1 MKLTKIQVTNFR
13 CIEDSNIFEIG
24 DLTCLV
30 GKNEAGKTA
39 ILKALHGVAPYDSFR
54 YDKTRD
60 YPRRY
65 LTKYNE
71 RHPDGESIVVN
82 SWWILNDD
90 DVSSIEDALG
100 NGIIESD
107 EVVVTTTIDMKAT
120 WDVKLNETK
129 CIEHLSTKHDLG
141 SVDKEKIVSANTT
154 KEVLEIL
161 SGLPERSSGLEAMFA
176 EISSFREGSANLAA
190 IDILSKRRPKF
201 FYTSH
206 FERMSGEISLNKI
219 TQDKKKGSLDIGDKI
234 FLDFLEYAGTSIEE
248 LCDTKKHEELVAQC
262 EAASNDI
269 TDEIFEFWSQ
279 NEALSVKIE
288 LSEGRPEDPEPY
300 NCGQI
305 VKIRIENKNHRA
317 SLPLS
322 ERSAGFVW
330 FFSFL
335 SQFKQL
341 KKTAGPAILLL
352 DEPGLTLHGKAQSD
366 LLRYIETRLLPEHQ
380 VIYTT
385 HSPFMVPAQRLSDVR
400 IVEDIIDYSEPRRP
414 IVKGTKVSAE
424 ILSVDKDTLFPL
436 QAHLGYEITQTLF
449 IGKHCILVEGP
460 SDVVY
465 LHVISQAFTE
475 RRKVALDSC
484 WTICPTG
491 GLDKV
496 ISFVSLFSGNNLDIA
511 VLCDYGHGDKSKVER
526 LRQSQILKTGRVLT
540 AADFTEKTESDIE
553 DLFNENLYC
562 RMINK
567 ALNLSGKNAISTER
581 LLAAE
586 EKSVRLVKK
595 VEAWLRTIPAD
606 CPDFD
611 HYTPADWLLRHP
623 DVLDGDD
630 PEVLQTLAKF
640 ETIFKCLNEFLR

>member
-1 MKLTKIQVTNFR
+1 MKLAKMQVKNFR
-13 CIEDSNIFEIG
+13 SIEDSNIFEVG

-65 LTKYNE
+65 LTRYSE
-71 RHPDGESIVVN
+71 RHLGAESIVVN
-82 SWWILNDD
+82 TWWTLNDED
-90 DVSSIEDALG
+90 ISAVEDVLG
-100 NGIIESD
+100 KGVIESD
-107 EVVVTTTIDMKAT
+107 EVVVATTMDMNET
-120 WDVKLNETK
+120 WSIKLNRAK
-129 CIEHLSTKHDLG
+129 CIQYLSDKYDLG
-141 SVDKEKIVSANTT
+141 AVDKEKIVSANTT
-154 KEVLEIL
+154 EEVLEIL
-161 SGLPERSSGLEAMFA
+161 NELQERSSGLESIFA
-176 EISSFREGSANLAA
+176 EISSFRENSADLAA
-190 IDILSKRRPKF
+190 IDILSTRRPKF

-206 FERMSGEISLNKI
+206 FERMSGEISLSKI
-219 TQDKKKGSLDIGDKI
+219 TQDKKNGRLGVGDKI
-234 FLDFLEYAGTSIEE
+234 FLDFLEYAGTSVEE

-300 NCGQI
+300 NSGQI

-341 KKTAGPAILLL
+341 KKTAGSAIILL

-385 HSPFMVPAQRLSDVR
+385 HSPFMVPTQRLSDVR
-400 IVEDIIDYSEPRRP
+400 VVEDVVDYSDPRRP
-414 IVKGTKVSAE
+414 IVKGTKVSSE
-424 ILSVDKDTLFPL
+424 ILSVDRDTLFPL

-449 IGKHCILVEGP
+449 IGKHCTLVEGP

-465 LHVISQAFTE
+465 LHVISQAL
-475 RRKVALDSC
+475 RKRGRTALDSR

-496 ISFVSLFSGNNLDIA
+496 ISFVSLFSGNNIDIA
-511 VLCDYGHGDKSKVER
+511 VLCDYGQGDKSKVER

-540 AADFTEKTESDIE
+540 AADFTGKNESDIE
-553 DLFNENLYC
+553 DLFDENLYC
-562 RMINK
+562 GMINQ
-567 ALNLSGKNAISTER
+567 ALELSGESAINPEK
-581 LLAAE
+581 LLKTE

-595 VEAWLRTIPAD
+595 VEAWLRAMPDD
-606 CPDFD
+606 CPDFN

-623 DVLDGDD
+623 DMLDGDE

-640 ETIFKCLNEFLR
+640 EVVFKCLNEFLR